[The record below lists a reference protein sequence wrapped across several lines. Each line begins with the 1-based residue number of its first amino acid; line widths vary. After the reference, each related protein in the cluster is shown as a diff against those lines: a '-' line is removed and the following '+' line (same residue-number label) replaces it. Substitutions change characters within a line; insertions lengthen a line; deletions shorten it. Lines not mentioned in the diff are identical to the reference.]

1 MGSTSSTA
9 SSSSSLSN
17 PVTFT
22 GQSTFSSSFQQVL
35 QRAVSIA
42 SLPMQQLQT
51 EVTTLQSQQS
61 ALASLGSSFD
71 SLQSAIQG
79 IATAA
84 SGSVSA
90 SSSDTSVVT
99 ASAQSTT
106 LPGTYSIQV
115 SNLGSSTTTISN
127 AGTTPV
133 TDPSSENINASSSY
147 TLSVN
152 GVTTQ
157 ISLTDNSL
165 DGLASAI
172 NDANA
177 GVSATI
183 VNLGSN
189 SSPDYRLALTSTEL
203 GADTIQLS
211 VGTTGL
217 LSTVHT
223 GADAQ
228 YTVNGNTTVLNSNSD
243 QVTLAPGLTAT
254 LVSASPDQNVTIT
267 IAASQGNLSSALST
281 FVSAYNAAVT
291 AVAGQVGQSGGALAG
306 QSLVYELQDALDKIA
321 QFTGTSGSVMDLSDL
336 GLTLG
341 SDGSLSLDS
350 SQLSTQSAAGIQQFL
365 GGLTSGGFLQSANNI
380 LTTFTD
386 TTTGTLADEYN
397 NVGNEITSDQTRI
410 STDQN
415 QVNLIQTNLTEQL
428 SQADAA
434 IAVLQQQTTFYT
446 NLFQTENANNIAG
459 LG

>member
-1 MGSTSSTA
+1 M
-9 SSSSSLSN
+9 SSSASSLSN

-42 SLPMQQLQT
+42 SLPMQELQT

-61 ALASLGSSFD
+61 ALSSLGATFD
-71 SLQSAIQG
+71 SLQSAVQG

-84 SGSVSA
+84 GGNVSA

-99 ASAQSTT
+99 ASTDSTT

-115 SNLGSSTTTISN
+115 SRIGSATTTISS
-127 AGTTPV
+127 AGSPPV
-133 TDPSSENINASSSY
+133 TDPSSTSISASASY
-147 TLSVN
+147 TLTVN
-152 GVTTQ
+152 GTTTT
-157 ISLTDNSL
+157 ITPSGDTLND
-165 DGLASAI
+165 LAGAI
-172 NDANA
+172 NNASA

-203 GADTIQLS
+203 GPDTIQLND
-211 VGTTGL
+211 GTNL
-217 LSTVHT
+217 LTTVQT

-254 LVSASPDQNVTIT
+254 LVSADPGQTVNIT
-267 IAASQGNLSSALST
+267 VAAGEGNLSSALSSFAT
-281 FVSAYNAAVT
+281 AYNAAVT
-291 AVAGQVGQSGGALAG
+291 AVAAQVGQSGGALAG
-306 QSLVYELQDALDKIA
+306 QSMVYELQNALSQIA
-321 QFTGTSGSVMDLSDL
+321 QFTSASGSVQKLSDL
-336 GLTLG
+336 GLTL
-341 SDGSLSLDS
+341 SSTGSLSFDS
-350 SQLSTQSAAGIQQFL
+350 SQLSAQSASAIQQFL

-386 TTTGTLADEYN
+386 TATGTLADEYN
-397 NVGNEITSDQTRI
+397 NVGTQITN
-410 STDQN
+410 DQN
-415 QVNLIQTNLTEQL
+415 QISSDQDRVNLIQANLSKQL

-434 IAVLQQQTTFYT
+434 IAVLQQQNTYYT
-446 NLFQTENANNIAG
+446 NLFQTENANHMAG
-459 LG
+459 LL